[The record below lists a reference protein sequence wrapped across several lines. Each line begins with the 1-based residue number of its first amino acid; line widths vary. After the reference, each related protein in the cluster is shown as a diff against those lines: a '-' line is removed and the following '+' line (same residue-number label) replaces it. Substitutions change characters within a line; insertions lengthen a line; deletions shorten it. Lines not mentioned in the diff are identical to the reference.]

1 MQCRVAGDADA
12 LLRVFAVSAQSYA
25 ASSPQLARQLG
36 RASMTLS
43 MAGIAVS
50 VFTIAIVVAAGRFHV
65 PLNGTAAGN
74 STLDDVRTLAVS
86 YTFISEGHQRRLY
99 RAGLV
104 WHGHC
109 IGKCLGLTTSK
120 EPKKDGCKIF

>member
-43 MAGIAVS
+43 LAGIAVS

-86 YTFISEGHQRRLY
+86 YTLISEAHQRRLHK
-99 RAGLV
+99 AGL
-104 WHGHC
+104 WRGHC

-120 EPKKDGCKIF
+120 EPKKDGCKMF